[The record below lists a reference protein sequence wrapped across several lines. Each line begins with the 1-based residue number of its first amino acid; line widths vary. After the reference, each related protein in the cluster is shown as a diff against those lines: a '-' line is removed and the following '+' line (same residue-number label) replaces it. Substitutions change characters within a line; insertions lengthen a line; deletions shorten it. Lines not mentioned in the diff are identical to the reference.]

1 MSVMNAL
8 GVTLMGKEFHE
19 EFQSMVDECLKINRD
34 DEGCEYID
42 AFASATDPNHFMM
55 VSVWKDEET
64 LMKWYRSPFHID
76 LRKRGMQGLL
86 KSYFSHLGEILPEKS
101 HKWTRPD

>member
-8 GVTLMGKEFHE
+8 GVTLMGPEFHE
-19 EFQSMVDECLKINRD
+19 EFMGMVTECLKINRED
-34 DEGCEYID
+34 AECEYID
-42 AFASATDPNHFMM
+42 AFGSPTDSNTFML
-55 VSVWKDEET
+55 VSIWKTEDA

-86 KSYFSHLGEILPEKS
+86 KSYFSHLGEVLPGKS
-101 HKWTRPD
+101 HQWTRPE